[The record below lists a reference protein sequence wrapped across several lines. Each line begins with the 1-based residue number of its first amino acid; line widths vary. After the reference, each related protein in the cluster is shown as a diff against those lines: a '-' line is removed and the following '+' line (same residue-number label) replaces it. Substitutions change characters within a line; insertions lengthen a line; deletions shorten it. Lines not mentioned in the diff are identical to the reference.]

1 MHDGQLPT
9 WRCNLAIFPVTLVM
23 IATVYLNWDN
33 IRPLFYAIFA
43 ENVVTLAGIADIV
56 GTHQ

>member
-1 MHDGQLPT
+1 
-9 WRCNLAIFPVTLVM
+9 M
-23 IATVYLNWDN
+23 IATVYFNWDN

-43 ENVVTLAGIADIV
+43 ENVVTLAVIADIL